1 MECPTV
7 KIASPVSEDNPLGFI
22 VINESDFKD
31 GEHTLFDEKAAAAAA
46 EKAAAAAAEKAAKAA
61 AKAVPK

>member
-46 EKAAAAAAEKAAKAA
+46 AAEKAAKAA

>member
-22 VINESDFKD
+22 VINKSDFKD
-31 GEHTLFDEKAAAAAA
+31 GEHTVFD

-61 AKAVPK
+61 AKAAPK

>member
-46 EKAAAAAAEKAAKAA
+46 EKAAKAA

>member
-7 KIASPVSEDNPLGFI
+7 KIASPVTEDNALGFI
-22 VINESDFKD
+22 VINAEDFKE

-46 EKAAAAAAEKAAKAA
+46 DKAAKAA
-61 AKAVPK
+61 AKATAK